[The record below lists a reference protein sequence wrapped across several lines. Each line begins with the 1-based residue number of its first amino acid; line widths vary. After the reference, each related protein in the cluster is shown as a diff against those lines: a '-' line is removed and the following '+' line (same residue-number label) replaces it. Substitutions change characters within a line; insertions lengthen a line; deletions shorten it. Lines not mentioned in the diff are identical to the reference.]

1 MATES
6 SFRLQDMLFV
16 DCSKKAKKK
25 NLNLHNH
32 VLVTA
37 AAQSK
42 IDG

>member
-16 DCSKKAKKK
+16 DYNKKAKKK
-25 NLNLHNH
+25 NNNHNH
-32 VLVTA
+32 VVVTA
-37 AAQSK
+37 AVRSK

>member
-16 DCSKKAKKK
+16 DCSKNAKK

-37 AAQSK
+37 AVQSK